1 MSWPADSLA
10 GFFMFL
16 FAFGSIFSVVALVFG
31 AGHDASAHIG
41 GHAGS
46 LDAHGVGLHDGAPA
60 TQHGGG
66 VPDGLPSPLNL
77 STILIFLTWFGA
89 AGYIARV
96 SWGAALPVTLVVGAL
111 LGLVGAT
118 AVYLFLARFLW
129 RGQTALD
136 PANYRLVDTVARV
149 SSPIRPGGTG
159 EIVYTIDGKRRVDGA
174 RASANAVLP
183 LGAEVVI
190 ERYEGGIAYVAPLSA
205 WMEHP
210 ADRAGEPFLG
220 TPLEPV
226 NSRTAREE

>member
-16 FAFGSIFSVVALVFG
+16 FAFGLIFSVVSLVFG
-31 AGHDASAHIG
+31 AGHDAGAHIG
-41 GHAGS
+41 GHAGGP
-46 LDAHGVGLHDGAPA
+46 DVHGVALHDGAPA
-60 TQHGGG
+60 VHHGG
-66 VPDGLPSPLNL
+66 VPDGSPSPLNL

-96 SWGAALPVTLVVGAL
+96 SFGAALPLTLMVGTL
-111 LGLVGAT
+111 LGLAGAT
-118 AVYLFLARFLW
+118 MVYLFLARFLW

-159 EIVYTIDGKRRVDGA
+159 EIVYTLDGKRRVDGA
-174 RASANAVLP
+174 RASANAALP

-190 ERYEGGIAYVAPLSA
+190 ERYEAGIAYVAPLST
-205 WMEHP
+205 WMEHS

-220 TPLEPV
+220 TPIEPA